1 MCRYILIQE
10 LSVNQC
16 RPLLNVCGFGF
27 RRAFTMHSY
36 FRSTGIFV
44 LSPPTDCIVYSKERN
59 TTSQKMTEHIIVGIH
74 TNHATARTA
83 AHTKQKGFRNQWTT
97 FCHCLLSQQEAPNT
111 FPGNKTKEKDFLST
125 TEKILKNPEVR
136 EKLTREQL
144 KFMLLLSFYPNL
156 KGDRAEK
163 VNLLQMLMNLR
174 LNRLLQL
181 RLRFWVLLRSTG
193 SFYTWKCILSAYTA
207 VRWSP
212 ETGEMDSRG
221 KREVEKSTSNQP
233 SKVVV
238 LCHGADLGGLCGT

>member
-1 MCRYILIQE
+1 MRWGQEKRNVKSARGPEYISWQQDKREGLF
-10 LSVNQC
+10 VNN
-16 RPLLNVCGFGF
+16 R
-27 RRAFTMHSY
+27 
-36 FRSTGIFV
+36 
-44 LSPPTDCIVYSKERN
+44 
-59 TTSQKMTEHIIVGIH
+59 
-74 TNHATARTA
+74 
-83 AHTKQKGFRNQWTT
+83 
-97 FCHCLLSQQEAPNT
+97 
-111 FPGNKTKEKDFLST
+111 KD
-125 TEKILKNPEVR
+125 PEESR
-136 EKLTREQL
+136 
-144 KFMLLLSFYPNL
+144 
-156 KGDRAEK
+156 GA
-163 VNLLQMLMNLR
+163 